1 MMTKITRRGLAIGF
15 AAVALQSFL
24 GGFPGAAAAPQT
36 ANSTRSVIGA
46 TIVRPLSLTNTSG
59 MNFGTVLLNDSGGIL
74 LILPSGDF
82 TALGVTVSD
91 KTEVKPGEF
100 KIFGTQ
106 NQAYSITL
114 PQTATFASGAGS
126 ISVVTFIHDAGGTPT
141 LDDDG
146 KGLFNIGAT
155 LSIGAGPVAGT
166 YYGVVDVIIC
176 NY

>member
-24 GGFPGAAAAPQT
+24 GGFPAADAAPQT
-36 ANSTRSVIGA
+36 ANSTRSVVGA
-46 TIVRPLSLTNTSG
+46 TIVRPLSLTNSSD
-59 MNFGTVLLNDSGGIL
+59 MNFGTVLPNDSGGIMS
-74 LILPSGDF
+74 IFPNGDI

-100 KIFGTQ
+100 KIVGTH
-106 NQAYSITL
+106 NQAYFITF
-114 PQTATFASGAGS
+114 PQAATLASGAGT
-126 ISVVTFIHDAGGTPT
+126 ISVVTFMHDAGGTPT

-155 LSIGAGPVAGT
+155 LKIGAGPVAGT
-166 YYGVVDVIIC
+166 YYGGVDVIIS
-176 NY
+176 NH